1 MFFIENRWVVDILYI
16 DSDEIKIMFL
26 ESVYVVNVWKVI
38 LFEDEYLYIKL
49 DIYLFFIY
57 FLIDV

>member
-1 MFFIENRWVVDILYI
+1 MFFIENRWVVDILVI

-38 LFEDEYLYIKL
+38 LFEEEYLYIKL
-49 DIYLFFIY
+49 DVYLFFIY

>member
-26 ESVYVVNVWKVI
+26 ESVCVVNVWKVI

>member
-1 MFFIENRWVVDILYI
+1 MFFIENRWVVDILVI

-49 DIYLFFIY
+49 DVYLFFIY